1 MNKKLI
7 GVFIIIA
14 LMLGACSFGSF
25 SPDVVV
31 GSGKVAHETR
41 SVSNFTSVVLEGSA
55 NVSISSGT
63 TESVVVEA
71 DDNILPLIETTV
83 KNGQLVIGNKP
94 NTNITTVSPVKVTVT
109 MKSLQSVT
117 LSGSGNVTASG
128 FSGDSLSVNLP
139 GSGNITVTGTTNN
152 LQIKL
157 LGSGNIMCQGL
168 QAKSAIVRLSGSGD
182 IQVYAS
188 QSLDAS
194 ILGSGSIL
202 YSGNPSQVN
211 KSVSGSGSITPK

>member
-14 LMLGACSFGSF
+14 LMLGACSFGSL
-25 SPDVVV
+25 SPNVAV

-168 QAKSAIVRLSGSGD
+168 QAKSATVSLSGSGD

-194 ILGSGSIL
+194 ILGSGSIR
-202 YSGNPSQVN
+202 YSGNPSQVK
-211 KSVSGSGSITPK
+211 KSLSGSGSITP